1 MTARNSGYV
10 GLLFATFLAL
20 VWVMWSGLAVMLPE
34 SEEPTCECNPDFHL
48 ISHRG
53 GAAMAPENTIAAFE
67 EARKISAD
75 ISMDLSVTS
84 DGELVLMHDDYVDRT
99 TDGHG
104 LLCEMSLR
112 SVQQLDA
119 GSWFSPDYAG
129 ERIPTL
135 TEVFDTFGN
144 TTLYH
149 MDLKKRKSCVG
160 ISQLEVV
167 DKVVQVIWKRG
178 LQKNVAFTVEDAE
191 VLTYV
196 KRRLPDATILA
207 SINVLYTLAP
217 LSSMWAFVDK
227 TGADGVSAHFLMPM
241 LKNVLVEAK
250 KRQKKVVIYTVDSM
264 YVSRWLECLGVDGI
278 ITNFPNKIMNGAKC
292 PIYSHHQS
300 QSNQPDRSFNL
311 WNGDRRGET
320 KQIRYIDPVP
330 APGHW
335 IPL

>member
-104 LLCEMSLR
+104 LLCEMSLQ

-167 DKVVQVIWKRG
+167 DKVVQVIWKKG
-178 LQKNVAFTVEDAE
+178 LQQNVAFTVEDAE

-292 PIYSHHQS
+292 PVYSHHQS

-311 WNGDRRGET
+311 WNDGDRREQM
-320 KQIRYIDPVP
+320 KYLDPAP

>member
-1 MTARNSGYV
+1 MHSRNSGYV

-34 SEEPTCECNPDFHL
+34 SEEPTCECNPTFHL

-53 GAAMAPENTIAAFE
+53 GAAMAPENTIAAFK
-67 EARKISAD
+67 EARKVSAD
-75 ISMDLSVTS
+75 ISMDLSVTA

-104 LLCEMSLR
+104 LLCEMNLDE
-112 SVQQLDA
+112 VQRLDA
-119 GSWFSPDYAG
+119 GSWFSTDFNG

-135 TEVFDTFGN
+135 KQVFDTFGN

-160 ISQLEVV
+160 VSQLQVV
-167 DKVVQVIWKRG
+167 DKAVQVIWNKG

-278 ITNFPNKIMNGAKC
+278 ITNFPDKIMQGAKC
-292 PIYSHHQS
+292 PIYSHRPD
-300 QSNQPDRSFNL
+300 QPARKFGL
-311 WNGDRRGET
+311 WNERRRSHRRDGT
-320 KQIRYIDPVP
+320 KQLTYIDPG
-330 APGHW
+330 PGRW